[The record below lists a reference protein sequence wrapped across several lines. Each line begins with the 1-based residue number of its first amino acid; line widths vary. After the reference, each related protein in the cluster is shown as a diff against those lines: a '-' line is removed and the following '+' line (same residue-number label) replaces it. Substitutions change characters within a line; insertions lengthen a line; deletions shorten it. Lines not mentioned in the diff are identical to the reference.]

1 MWTRGAQCRNRRFA
15 GFYFVPLRHLQ
26 YCGGP
31 LRFQA
36 CTWLDCSRSARQ
48 RFRGHGGGVAK
59 AAARCERVRV
69 GAVVLGREEN
79 LVGGACGRAFVRRAV
94 DGVERGHR
102 VRRARLVQDRSG
114 ESAHVLAQVAKASR
128 FRRHLAEALVRGE
141 RAAALEVRGGGDPP
155 CRRPAPHE
163 DRRRENVL
171 PRSLHGT
178 FMRKVETPDA
188 SSSALQVDD
197 CCARSVEEPLEKQ
210 WA

>member
-94 DGVERGHR
+94 DGVDIANTTKKNVERG
-102 VRRARLVQDRSG
+102 
-114 ESAHVLAQVAKASR
+114 
-128 FRRHLAEALVRGE
+128 
-141 RAAALEVRGGGDPP
+141 
-155 CRRPAPHE
+155 
-163 DRRRENVL
+163 
-171 PRSLHGT
+171 
-178 FMRKVETPDA
+178 
-188 SSSALQVDD
+188 
-197 CCARSVEEPLEKQ
+197 
-210 WA
+210 